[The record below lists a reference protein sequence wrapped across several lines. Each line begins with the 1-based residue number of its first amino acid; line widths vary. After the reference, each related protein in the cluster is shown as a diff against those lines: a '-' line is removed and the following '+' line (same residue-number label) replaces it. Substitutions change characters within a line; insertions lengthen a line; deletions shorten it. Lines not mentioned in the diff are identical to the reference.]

1 MASYSSFNSFCRKD
15 CKRLF
20 LFKESFMLASFS
32 EFKFYQSFRIPVEEA
47 DDLRF
52 LVQIENGNQSE
63 RYIDDAK
70 LIDISLTGLGFATSE
85 RLSVGKELTISL
97 HFKKYHLDVTGKV
110 VRAFSQTLDDKK
122 IIYGIEVEEEKSISK
137 FLEHYI
143 MGFSTERLKDCLID
157 SAIKE
162 RYTKAT
168 DGFEVF
174 SLLLSLFKDIT
185 HFGDKEG
192 FIESMLEEVVR
203 ILNAQR
209 SSLFLINP
217 ETNEL
222 EAVCA
227 LGIRKEQL
235 KFDYRMGIAGSVFTT
250 GVALNIDTIHDN
262 VRFNEDFD
270 KRFGYETKSIICHP
284 IHNREDKIIGVIE
297 VLNKRNEDRFTIED
311 EKTMKVLSLIFSSV
325 FYNFTPSSQ
334 RSAIRRFSGPVDRK
348 DVLIGKTPHMSSLR
362 GTILKLKDLDAPV
375 LIYGEKGVGKSL
387 YAKILHGEGQRGLK
401 SFEVINCED
410 KDQDQ
415 VGRFL
420 FGPDENECKLI
431 SCKGGTVHL
440 HEVWALSLLNQKKL
454 TQLFKERQIQDTSF
468 SMDVRIIAT
477 TTKDL
482 GTLVA
487 EGSFERELYE
497 QIAKATVFIE
507 PLRRRGD
514 DFELLVDFFL
524 KLECKKQGLLLK
536 SFAPKLMDKLK
547 KYDWP
552 GNIKELKQSIERTV
566 LYNPKAHVITD
577 LEIQDSASPIV
588 DISEKKRMFGDLPFV
603 SDHTISLKD
612 RLALIE
618 REMIHAE
625 IRRNNG
631 NKSKAAK
638 EMGISREALRK
649 KLLMS
654 SEIFKSLNLSEDQR
668 MKIQKEDDEFANA
681 A

>member
-1 MASYSSFNSFCRKD
+1 
-15 CKRLF
+15 
-20 LFKESFMLASFS
+20 MLASFS

-52 LVQIENGNQSE
+52 LVQIERGKGSNE
-63 RYIDDAK
+63 YINDAK
-70 LIDISLTGLGFATSE
+70 LIDISLTGFGFATAE
-85 RLSVGKELTISL
+85 RISVGKELLISL
-97 HFKKYHLDVTGKV
+97 QYKKYHIDLTGRI
-110 VRAFSQTLDDKK
+110 VRAFSQTLDDQK
-122 IIYGIEVEEEKSISK
+122 IIYGIEIDEDKAISK

-143 MGFSTERLKDCLID
+143 MGFSSERLKDCLID

-192 FIESMLEEVVR
+192 FIESMLEEVIR

-209 SSLFLINP
+209 ASLFLINP

-235 KFDYRMGIAGSVFTT
+235 KFDYRVGIAGSVFTT
-250 GVALNIDTIHDN
+250 GVALNIDTVHDST
-262 VRFNEDFD
+262 RFNEAFD
-270 KRFGYETKSIICHP
+270 KKLGFETRSIICHP
-284 IHNREDKIIGVIE
+284 IHNGEDKIIGVIE

-311 EKTMKVLSLIFSSV
+311 EKIMKVLSLIFSSV
-325 FYNFTPSSQ
+325 FYNFTPMSEKST
-334 RSAIRRFSGPVDRK
+334 IRRFSGPFDRK
-348 DVLIGKTPHMSSLR
+348 NALIGRVPHVASLR
-362 GTILKLKDLDAPV
+362 STIMKLKDIEAPV

-387 YAKILHGEGQRGLK
+387 YAKILHVEGQRGLK
-401 SFEVINCED
+401 PFEVIYCED
-410 KDQDQ
+410 KDQEA
-415 VGRFL
+415 VEKLL
-420 FGPDENECKLI
+420 FGPEEAECRLI
-431 SCKGGTVHL
+431 ACKGGTVHL
-440 HEVWALSLLNQKKL
+440 HEIWALSIKSQRKFL
-454 TQLFKERQIQDTSF
+454 TILRDRHIPDTKF
-468 SMDVRIIAT
+468 SLDVRIVAT
-477 TTKDL
+477 TTRDL
-482 GTLVA
+482 GVLVA
-487 EGSFERELYE
+487 SGEFDRDLYE
-497 QIAKATVFIE
+497 FLSKATVFIE

-514 DFELLVDFFL
+514 DFELLVDYFL
-524 KLECKKQGLLLK
+524 KVECKKQGLLLK
-536 SFAPKLMDKLK
+536 SFAPKLMEKLK

-552 GNIKELKQSIERTV
+552 GNIKELKQSVERAV

-577 LEIQDSASPIV
+577 IDIQDSASPLV

-603 SDHTISLKD
+603 SDHNIALKD
-612 RLALIE
+612 RLALVE

-625 IRRNNG
+625 IRRSNG

-654 SEIFKSLNLSEDQR
+654 TDILKSLNLSEDER
-668 MKIQKEDDEFANA
+668 LRIQKEDDEFACA

>member
-1 MASYSSFNSFCRKD
+1 
-15 CKRLF
+15 
-20 LFKESFMLASFS
+20 MLACFS

-52 LVQIENGNQSE
+52 LVQIERDRGVNE
-63 RYIDDAK
+63 YINDAK
-70 LIDISLTGLGFATSE
+70 LIDISLTGFGFATAE
-85 RLSVGKELTISL
+85 RISVGKELTISL
-97 HFKKYHLDVTGKV
+97 QYKKHHLDLTGRI
-110 VRAFSQTLDDKK
+110 VRAFSQTLDDQK
-122 IIYGIEVEEEKSISK
+122 IIYGIEIDEDKSISK
-137 FLEHYI
+137 FLEYYI
-143 MGFSTERLKDCLID
+143 MGFSSERLKDCLID

-192 FIESMLEEVVR
+192 FIESMLEEVIR

-209 SSLFLINP
+209 ASLFLINP

-222 EAVCA
+222 EAACA

-235 KFDYRMGIAGSVFTT
+235 KFDYRVGIAGSVFTT
-250 GVALNIDTIHDN
+250 GVALNIDTVHDST
-262 VRFNEDFD
+262 RFNEAFD
-270 KRFGYETKSIICHP
+270 KKLGFETRSIICHP

-311 EKTMKVLSLIFSSV
+311 EKIMKVLSLIFSSV
-325 FYNFTPSSQ
+325 FYNFTPMSDKST
-334 RSAIRRFSGPVDRK
+334 IRRFSGPFDRK
-348 DVLIGKTPHMSSLR
+348 NALIGRAPHVASLR
-362 GTILKLKDLDAPV
+362 STIVKLKDIEAPV

-387 YAKILHGEGQRGLK
+387 YSKILHVEGQRGLK
-401 SFEVINCED
+401 PFEVVYCED
-410 KDQDQ
+410 KDQEQ
-415 VGRFL
+415 VAKFL
-420 FGPDENECKLI
+420 FGPDETECKLI
-431 SCKGGTVHL
+431 ACKGGTVQL
-440 HEVWALSLLNQKKL
+440 HQIWGLSLKNQRKL
-454 TQLFKERQIQDTSF
+454 MAIIRDRHIPDTKF
-468 SMDVRIIAT
+468 SMDVRIVAT
-477 TTKDL
+477 TTRDL
-482 GTLVA
+482 GVLVA
-487 EGSFERELYE
+487 NGEFDRDLYE
-497 QIAKATVFIE
+497 CLAKAMVFIE

-514 DFELLVDFFL
+514 DFELLVDYFL
-524 KLECKKQGLLLK
+524 KVECKKQGLLLK
-536 SFAPKLMDKLK
+536 SFAPKLMEKLK

-552 GNIKELKQSIERTV
+552 GNIKELKQSIERAV

-577 LEIQDSASPIV
+577 LDIQDSASPLV

-603 SDHTISLKD
+603 SDHNIALKD
-612 RLALIE
+612 RLALVE

-625 IRRNNG
+625 IRRTNG

-654 SEIFKSLNLSEDQR
+654 TDILKSLNLSEEER
-668 MKIQKEDDEFANA
+668 LRFQKEDDEFAHA

>member
-1 MASYSSFNSFCRKD
+1 M
-15 CKRLF
+15 
-20 LFKESFMLASFS
+20 
-32 EFKFYQSFRIPVEEA
+32 
-47 DDLRF
+47 DL
-52 LVQIENGNQSE
+52 
-63 RYIDDAK
+63 
-70 LIDISLTGLGFATSE
+70 
-85 RLSVGKELTISL
+85 
-97 HFKKYHLDVTGKV
+97 TGKV
-110 VRAFSQTLDDKK
+110 VRAFSQTVDDQK
-122 IIYGIEVEEEKSISK
+122 IIYGVEIEEEKMISK

-143 MGFSTERLKDCLID
+143 MGFSSERLKDCLID

-192 FIESMLEEVVR
+192 FIESMLEEVIR

-209 SSLFLINP
+209 ASLFLINP

-235 KFDYRMGIAGSVFTT
+235 KFDYRVGIAGSVFTT
-250 GVALNIDTIHDN
+250 GVTLNIDTVHDST
-262 VRFNEDFD
+262 RFNEAFD
-270 KRFGYETKSIICHP
+270 KKFGFETKSIICHP

-325 FYNFTPSSQ
+325 FYDYTPMSEKST
-334 RSAIRRFSGPVDRK
+334 IRRFSGPFDRK
-348 DVLIGKTPHMSSLR
+348 NALIGKVPHVASLR
-362 GTILKLKDLDAPV
+362 STILKLKDIEAPV

-387 YAKILHGEGQRGLK
+387 YAKILHVEGQRGLK
-401 SFEVINCED
+401 PFEVVHCED
-410 KDQDQ
+410 KDKQE
-415 VGRFL
+415 VEKYL
-420 FGPDENECKLI
+420 FGPDETECKLI

-440 HEVWALSLLNQKKL
+440 HEIWALPMSTQRKLL
-454 TQLFKERQIQDTSF
+454 TVFKERHIPGTIF
-468 SMDVRIIAT
+468 SVDVRIVAST
-477 TTKDL
+477 TRDL
-482 GTLVA
+482 GVLVA
-487 EGSFERELYE
+487 NGEFDRDLYE
-497 QIAKATVFIE
+497 YLAKATVFIE

-514 DFELLVDFFL
+514 DFELLVDYFL
-524 KLECKKQGLLLK
+524 KVECKKQGLLLK
-536 SFAPKLMDKLK
+536 SFAPKLMEKLK

-552 GNIKELKQSIERTV
+552 GNIKELKLSIERAV

-577 LEIQDSASPIV
+577 VDIQDSASPIV
-588 DISEKKRMFGDLPFV
+588 DISEKKRMFGELPFV
-603 SDHTISLKD
+603 SDHTIALKD
-612 RLALIE
+612 RLSLIE

-654 SEIFKSLNLSEDQR
+654 TEILKSLNLSEDER
-668 MKIQKEDDEFANA
+668 MKFQKEDDEFASA

>member
-1 MASYSSFNSFCRKD
+1 
-15 CKRLF
+15 
-20 LFKESFMLASFS
+20 MLASFS

-52 LVQIENGNQSE
+52 LVQIERNRGASE
-63 RYIDDAK
+63 YIDDAK
-70 LIDISLTGLGFATSE
+70 LIDISLTGFGFATSE
-85 RLSVGKELTISL
+85 RLSVGQELTISL
-97 HFKKYHLDVTGKV
+97 QYRKHHIDLTGKI
-110 VRAFSQTLDDKK
+110 VRAFSQSLDDQR
-122 IIYGIEVEEEKSISK
+122 IIYGVEVEEEKGISK

-143 MGFSTERLKDCLID
+143 MGFSSERLKDCLID

-192 FIESMLEEVVR
+192 FIESMLEEVIR

-209 SSLFLINP
+209 ASLFLINP

-227 LGIRKEQL
+227 LGIKKDQL

-250 GVALNIDTIHDN
+250 GVALNIDTVHDST
-262 VRFNEDFD
+262 RFNEGFD
-270 KRFGYETKSIICHP
+270 KKFGFETKSIICHP

-325 FYNFTPSSQ
+325 FYNFTPMSEKSS
-334 RSAIRRFSGPVDRK
+334 IRRFSGPIDRK
-348 DVLIGKTPHMSSLR
+348 NALIGKVPHVASLR
-362 GTILKLKDLDAPV
+362 STIMKLKDIEAPV
-375 LIYGEKGVGKSL
+375 LIYGEKGTGKSL
-387 YAKILHGEGQRGLK
+387 YAKILHVEGQRGLK
-401 SFEVINCED
+401 AFEIVHCED
-410 KDQDQ
+410 RDEANVEKQ
-415 VGRFL
+415 L
-420 FGPDENECKLI
+420 FGPEESECKLI
-431 SCKGGTVHL
+431 VCQGGTVHL
-440 HEVWALSLLNQKKL
+440 HEIWCLSMKNQKKL
-454 TQLFKERQIQDTSF
+454 VNVLRERHIPDTKF
-468 SMDVRIIAT
+468 SADVRIVAT
-477 TTKDL
+477 TTRDL
-482 GTLVA
+482 GVLVA
-487 EGSFERELYE
+487 NGEFDAELYE
-497 QIAKATVFIE
+497 TLAKATVFIE

-514 DFELLVDFFL
+514 DFELLVDYFL
-524 KLECKKQGLLLK
+524 KVECKKQGLLLK
-536 SFAPKLMDKLK
+536 SFAPKLMEKLK

-552 GNIKELKQSIERTV
+552 GNIKELKLAIERAV

-577 LEIQDSASPIV
+577 IDIQDSASPIV

-603 SDHTISLKD
+603 SDHTIALKD

-625 IRRNNG
+625 IRRSNG

-654 SEIFKSLNLSEDQR
+654 TEILKSLNLSEEER
-668 MKIQKEDDEFANA
+668 MRFQKEDDEFANA

>member
-1 MASYSSFNSFCRKD
+1 
-15 CKRLF
+15 
-20 LFKESFMLASFS
+20 MLASFS

-52 LVQIENGNQSE
+52 LVQMSKDRGPLN
-63 RYIDDAK
+63 YIDDAK
-70 LIDISLTGLGFATSE
+70 LLDISLTGLGFATNE
-85 RLSVGKELTISL
+85 RISVGQEVQISL
-97 HFKKYHLDVTGKV
+97 QFKKHHLDLTGKV
-110 VRAFSQTLDDKK
+110 VRAFSQTLDDQK
-122 IIYGIEVEEEKSISK
+122 IIYGIEIEEEKGVSK

-143 MGFSTERLKDCLID
+143 MGFSSERLKDCLVD
-157 SAIKE
+157 AAIKE

-168 DGFEVF
+168 DGFEIF

-192 FIESMLEEVVR
+192 FIESMLEEVIR

-209 SSLFLINP
+209 ASLFLINP

-227 LGIRKEQL
+227 LGIRKDQL
-235 KFDYRMGIAGSVFTT
+235 KFDYRVGIAGSVFTT
-250 GVALNIDTIHDN
+250 GVALNIDTVHDST
-262 VRFNEDFD
+262 RFNEAFD
-270 KRFGYETKSIICHP
+270 KKFGFETKSIICHP

-325 FYNFTPSSQ
+325 FYNFTPMSDKSL
-334 RSAIRRFSGPVDRK
+334 IRRFSNPFDRK
-348 DVLIGKTPHMSSLR
+348 NALIGKVPHVASLR
-362 GTILKLKDLDAPV
+362 STIVKLKDIEAPV
-375 LIYGEKGVGKSL
+375 LIHGERGVGKSL
-387 YAKILHGEGQRGLK
+387 YSKILHVEGQRGLK
-401 SFEVINCED
+401 SFEVIDCAE
-410 KDQDQ
+410 KDQEAI
-415 VGRFL
+415 GTLL
-420 FGPDENECKLI
+420 FGPDEKECKLI
-431 SCKGGTVHL
+431 TCQGGTVQL
-440 HEVWALSLLNQKKL
+440 HEIWALSAKNQKKL
-454 TQLFKERQIQDTSF
+454 MQVFRDKHIPDTKF
-468 SMDVRIIAT
+468 SLDVRIVAT
-477 TTKDL
+477 TTRDL
-482 GTLVA
+482 GVMVA
-487 EGSFERELYE
+487 NGDFDRELYE
-497 QIAKATVFIE
+497 YISKATVFME

-514 DFELLVDFFL
+514 DIELLCDYFL
-524 KLECKKQGLLLK
+524 KFECKKQGLLLK

-552 GNIKELKQSIERTV
+552 GNIKELRLCVERAV

-577 LEIQDSASPIV
+577 IEIEDSASPLV
-588 DISEKKRMFGDLPFV
+588 DLSEKKRMFGDLPFV
-603 SDHTISLKD
+603 SDHSISLKD
-612 RLALIE
+612 RMSLVE

-625 IRRNNG
+625 IRRCNG

-654 SEIFKSLNLSEDQR
+654 TEILKSLNLSEEER
-668 MKIQKEDDEFANA
+668 VKFQKEDDEFLSA